1 MPIYANINGNSKSIS
16 KLYDNINAAKKANSA
31 AYANINNSS
40 KKIFP
45 EEEQLVRLSELTPG
59 RIISFDT
66 TLSGTNK
73 STDFIVLGP
82 SKQGNTILCLQ
93 RYVYYNKRNFGS
105 GNEGYDSRYQSSSI
119 DSYLSADITESNNYR
134 SVLSEIARNCL
145 AKTTITVY
153 NYAFTIPGLGYT
165 DPASTEE
172 LSRDIFL
179 MSYTEAGGKDSTLS
193 VEGNSY
199 LNALK
204 TAAKTTVDEDARKAT
219 TESGHFNA
227 AVDNNY
233 WWLRSQKSNSA
244 NSIFV
249 RYINCKTGFSD
260 ACGAD
265 TKLFVRPILSFD
277 PDTIVNNAS
286 FTAIL
291 IGK

>member
-82 SKQGNTILCLQ
+82 SKQGDTILCLQ
-93 RYVYYNKRNFGS
+93 RYVYYDKRIFDSAS
-105 GNEGYDSRYQSSSI
+105 GTGVIYKSSSI
-119 DSYLSADITESNNYR
+119 DSYLSADITQTSSYR
-134 SVLSEIARNCL
+134 SLLSEIARNCL
-145 AKTTITVY
+145 VATTITVY
-153 NYAFTIPGLGYT
+153 SYGFSVPGMGY
-165 DPASTEE
+165 DIPASTDNI
-172 LSRDIFL
+172 SRDIFL
-179 MSYTEAGGKDSTLS
+179 MSYTEAGFEDSTLS

-204 TAAKTTVDEDARKAT
+204 IAAKTTVDNDARKVT
-219 TESGHFNA
+219 PESGYFNTI
-227 AVDNNY
+227 NTNT
-233 WWLRSQKSNSA
+233 WWLRSQSDDA
-244 NSIFV
+244 IGV
-249 RYINCKTGFSD
+249 RVISCKNGTCSSD
-260 ACGAD
+260 SP
-265 TKLFVRPILSFD
+265 TNQLFVRPILSFN
-277 PDTIVNNAS
+277 PDTIVNNAPS
-286 FTAIL
+286 TAIL